1 MPRSH
6 ASARQLSVKI
16 TGNKMS
22 ENSKSASK
30 WLSKKM
36 AAARS
41 TYMIA
46 SLFTL
51 FSASCFV
58 VFSWYLATFAA
69 EWLDNGLVVPSTLL
83 IASLFLAGR
92 YLFAH
97 LESRFNY
104 RAGNEIVADIK
115 KELYPKL
122 LNNSKLDSTSSALY
136 VTRVSDDLRPYFA
149 FFIPYSVATAVVSI
163 LLLIVAFWL
172 EKWVAIVL
180 MVSLLVIPMQMAV
193 VGIGAE
199 SLHKKHTNLF
209 LKYSA
214 VFYNRMQTIAE
225 IVNLDNFKSQ
235 YRFLSRKSE
244 ELNKATINVMRVA
257 ILSSAVL
264 ELFVTICIAAIA
276 IYLGMSLMGIMTGP
290 NYGKGYD
297 FHTALFLLT
306 IAPYFFF
313 YLRKFVSAY
322 HDRNKALAS
331 AELLMPVLNEEIT
344 APLADQDEGFKRFEI
359 NGLDFSYPD
368 TPVKVLH
375 DINAAFP
382 RKGLVLVKGISG
394 SGKSTLLKICAGSL
408 TPDEGILSV
417 NGKDNNWSHQW
428 LKANSSY
435 MNQFPFI
442 FDGTLQYNVFLER
455 AMEAADGMAVKM
467 RGKAQQGKS
476 KDEQIKEREEQKS
489 TEMQAGYPVFL
500 DKILTKKEEGWDTV
514 LSHNGKQLS
523 GGERQLVTLARMMLH
538 PRPVA
543 ILDEPTANLD
553 PETTGIILQEIV
565 KMGEERLVIVAS
577 HEKLFEGV
585 ADAIVN
591 LNWGEQVNHE

>member
-1 MPRSH
+1 
-6 ASARQLSVKI
+6 
-16 TGNKMS
+16 
-22 ENSKSASK
+22 
-30 WLSKKM
+30 
-36 AAARS
+36 
-41 TYMIA
+41 MIA

-69 EWLDNGLVVPSTLL
+69 EWLDNGLIVPRTLL

-136 VTRVSDDLRPYFA
+136 VTRISDDLRPYFA
-149 FFIPYSVATAVVSI
+149 FFIPYSVATAVVSV

-214 VFYNRMQTIAE
+214 VFYNRLQTIAE

-244 ELNKATINVMRVA
+244 ELNKATISVMRIA

-290 NYGKGYD
+290 NYGKGYE

-331 AELLMPVLNEEIT
+331 AELLMPVLNEEVT
-344 APLADQDEGFKRFEI
+344 APLADQDEGFQRIEI

-368 TPVKVLH
+368 SPVKVLH
-375 DINAAFP
+375 DINVTFP

-394 SGKSTLLKICAGSL
+394 SGKSTLLKICTGSL
-408 TPDEGILSV
+408 AADNGIVSV
-417 NGKDNNWSHQW
+417 NGRDNGWSHQW

-455 AMEAADGMAVKM
+455 ALEAADGKAVKM
-467 RGKAQQGKS
+467 RGRVQQGTGR
-476 KDEQIKEREEQKS
+476 DERIEEREEQKG
-489 TEMQAGYPVFL
+489 TATQEGYPVFL
-500 DKILTKKEEGWDTV
+500 DKILMKKEEGWETE

-553 PETTGIILQEIV
+553 PETTQIILQEIV

-591 LNWGEQVNHE
+591 LNWGEQN